1 MPSAWADAWLEIW
14 EGTRQQTPR
23 GLARHGGEAGER
35 VSAGSCGDMLGGAG
49 LPGRKPQLCRWMCS
63 ISHTPGVA
71 CSSPSEGIL

>member
-35 VSAGSCGDMLGGAG
+35 VSAGSCGDMLGW
-49 LPGRKPQLCRWMCS
+49 GRVTRAEASAMQMDVLHQ
-63 ISHTPGVA
+63 SHPRHGMEL
-71 CSSPSEGIL
+71 SF